1 MTELSQGQTY
11 AYNRFKQGENL
22 FISGPGGSGKSHLVK
37 YFVNDLHTQGKI
49 HQVTSTTGCSS
60 ILLSNNIRIGG
71 RPIIVKTI
79 HSWSGI
85 RLGKGTKDE
94 IIKMVQK
101 NKRVVKEWKR
111 IKTLII
117 DEVSMMSYKIF
128 EVLET
133 LARTLRKNDRPFG
146 GIQLVCLGDFFQLP
160 PVGDYNDPASSAF
173 CFESSAWN
181 RVFSLE
187 NHIELTTIFR
197 QTNPIYQRILNEV
210 RIGQLS
216 EESKKTLEERVGLTY
231 DSENHGGVIPMKI
244 FATRNQ
250 VNMVNS
256 TQYEKIEEKEH
267 VFRSRTTT
275 AVKHYIDTCEIID
288 EDTLERCKLLSPGE
302 VEYECNNLI
311 NNMPSDP
318 EVKLKKGTPIMCL
331 VNLDVES
338 GIANGSMGIV
348 EDFVKAED
356 SDDGVKVPL
365 VRFANGIL
373 KPISYYT
380 WQSSEFPT
388 ICVSQ
393 IPLCLAYANSIHK
406 MQGSTLDVC
415 EMNLGGSIFA
425 EHQIYV
431 ALSRVKSMDGVY
443 LSAFHPHRI
452 RVNPNVVQFYRQFR
466 SIEELSA
473 TPEVASTKTEI
484 EATVSSASIACP
496 GYSNPGLPGEAR
508 PSWSTVGNPLDPKP
522 DGLRPVETE
531 CPICLDDME
540 KPYITECGHVFCQD
554 CITRLISCTHSG
566 RASCPMCRMVVTTRS
581 LKSVLPKTKT
591 KSTRTYNR
599 KSIAITPSIASIFVK
614 KTG

>member
-1 MTELSQGQTY
+1 MNYKIYIPTTMTELSQGQAY
-11 AYNRFKQGENL
+11 AFERFKQGENL

-37 YFVNDLHTQGKI
+37 YFVNELHTLGKI

-85 RLGKGTKDE
+85 RLAKGSKED
-94 IIKMVQK
+94 IIKLVQK

-111 IKTLII
+111 IKTLFI

-128 EVLET
+128 DVLET

-173 CFESSAWN
+173 CFEAPAWN

-197 QTNPIYQRILNEV
+197 QTNPMYQRILNEI

-216 EESKKTLEERVGLTY
+216 EESKKILEERVGLTY

-250 VNMVNS
+250 VNMVNN
-256 TQYEKIEEKEH
+256 TQYDKLEEKER
-267 VFRSRTTT
+267 VYRSHTSTT
-275 AVKHYIDTCEIID
+275 VKQYIDSGELLD
-288 EDTLERCKLLSPGE
+288 EDTLERCRQLSVME
-302 VEYECNNLI
+302 VEYECNNLT

-318 EVKLKKGTPIMCL
+318 EVKLKKGTPVMCL

-338 GIANGSMGIV
+338 GIANGSMGII
-348 EDFVKAED
+348 EDFVASEESTGD
-356 SDDGVKVPL
+356 KVPL
-365 VRFANGIL
+365 VRFANGII
-373 KPISYYT
+373 KPIAKYT

-431 ALSRVKSMDGVY
+431 ALSRVKSIDGVY

-466 SIEELSA
+466 SIEELS
-473 TPEVASTKTEI
+473 EVASTKTEI
-484 EATVSSASIACP
+484 EATV
-496 GYSNPGLPGEAR
+496 
-508 PSWSTVGNPLDPKP
+508 GNPLPES
-522 DGLRPVETE
+522 VETE

-540 KPYITECGHVFCQD
+540 KPYITECSHVFCQD

-581 LKSVLPKTKT
+581 LKSVLPKTKA
-591 KSTRTYNR
+591 KSTHHHNYNR
-599 KSIAITPSIASIFVK
+599 KSISIPPPVASIFVK

>member
-11 AYNRFKQGENL
+11 AYGRFKQGENL

-85 RLGKGTKDE
+85 RLAKGTKDE

-111 IKTLII
+111 IKTLVI

-128 EVLET
+128 DVLET

-173 CFESSAWN
+173 CFESPAWN
-181 RVFSLE
+181 QVFTIE

-197 QTNPIYQRILNEV
+197 QTNPVYQRILNEV

-216 EESKKTLEERVGLTY
+216 EESKKTLEERVGLAY

-250 VNMVNS
+250 VNMVNN
-256 TQYEKIEEKEH
+256 TQYDKLEEKER
-267 VFRSRTTT
+267 VYRSHTTT
-275 AVKHYIDTCEIID
+275 TVKQYIDSGELLD
-288 EDTLERCKLLSPGE
+288 EDTLERCRQLSVME
-302 VEYECNNLI
+302 VEYECNNLT

-318 EVKLKKGTPIMCL
+318 EVKFKKGTPVMCL

-338 GIANGSMGIV
+338 GIANGSMGII
-348 EDFVKAED
+348 EDFVASED
-356 SDDGVKVPL
+356 STGEKVPL
-365 VRFANGIL
+365 VRFINGIL
-373 KPISYYT
+373 KPIAKYT

-473 TPEVASTKTEI
+473 TPKVASTKTEI
-484 EATVSSASIACP
+484 VA
-496 GYSNPGLPGEAR
+496 
-508 PSWSTVGNPLDPKP
+508 TVGNPLPES
-522 DGLRPVETE
+522 VETE

-540 KPYITECGHVFCQD
+540 KPYITECSHIFCQD
-554 CITRLISCTHSG
+554 CITRLISCTHTG

-581 LKSVLPKTKT
+581 LKSVLSKTIT
-591 KSTRTYNR
+591 NNIPHVNPRNIMRDPTVQSTSGSSLSTRTYNR
-599 KSIAITPSIASIFVK
+599 KSIGIPVASFFVK

>member
-1 MTELSQGQTY
+1 VNYQIYQPTTMTELSQGQAY
-11 AYNRFKQGENL
+11 AFARFQQGENL

-37 YFVNDLHTQGKI
+37 YFVNELHTLGKI

-85 RLGKGTKDE
+85 RLAKGSKED
-94 IIKMVQK
+94 IIKLVQK

-128 EVLET
+128 DVLET

-146 GIQLVCLGDFFQLP
+146 GIQIICLGDFFQLP
-160 PVGDYNDPASSAF
+160 PVGDYSDPASSAF
-173 CFESSAWN
+173 CFEAPAWN

-197 QTNPIYQRILNEV
+197 QTNPVYQRILNEV

-216 EESKKTLEERVGLTY
+216 EESKEILSQRVGLTY

-250 VNMVNS
+250 VNMINT
-256 TQYEKIEEKEH
+256 TQYEKLEEKEQ
-267 VFRSRTTT
+267 VYRSHTSTT
-275 AVKHYIDTCEIID
+275 VKQYIDSGELLD
-288 EDTLERCKLLSPGE
+288 EDTLERCRQLSMME
-302 VEYECNNLI
+302 VEYECNNLT

-318 EVKLKKGTPIMCL
+318 EVKLKKGTPVMCL

-338 GIANGSMGIV
+338 GIANGSMGVI
-348 EDFVKAED
+348 EDFVASED
-356 SDDGVKVPL
+356 SMGGNIPL
-365 VRFANGIL
+365 VRFANGVL
-373 KPISYYT
+373 KPIAKYT

-431 ALSRVKSMDGVY
+431 ALSRVKSIDGVY
-443 LSAFHPHRI
+443 LTAFHPHRI
-452 RVNPNVVQFYRQFR
+452 RVNPHVVQFYRQFR
-466 SIEELSA
+466 SIEELS
-473 TPEVASTKTEI
+473 EVAATKVDDPVEPNV
-484 EATVSSASIACP
+484 A
-496 GYSNPGLPGEAR
+496 LPD
-508 PSWSTVGNPLDPKP
+508 S
-522 DGLRPVETE
+522 VETE

-540 KPYITECGHVFCQD
+540 KPHITECSHVFCQD
-554 CITRLISCTHSG
+554 CITRLISCTHTG
-566 RASCPMCRMVVTTRS
+566 RASCPMCRMVVTSRS
-581 LKSVLPKTKT
+581 LKSVLPKTKAKNIPRVNPRNIMRDPT
-591 KSTRTYNR
+591 VQSTSGSSLNTRAYQR
-599 KSIAITPSIASIFVK
+599 KSVVIPPPVASIFVK